1 MFEIIPFDRR
11 GHQFSTCDPFRAFDE
26 MERSFFKNSL
36 TEFRTDVSD
45 NGDSYLVEAELPG
58 FSKEDI
64 RIDLDKDRLTIS
76 AERKSETEDSD
87 EKKNFVRRERYYG
100 SYSRS
105 FDVTGIDTESIKAEY
120 KDGVLNLTLPK
131 KVPEIP
137 AAKKIE
143 IE

>member
-11 GHQFSTCDPFRAFDE
+11 GHQVSAYDPFRAFDE

-45 NGDSYLVEAELPG
+45 NGDSYMVEAELPG
-58 FSKEDI
+58 FNKEDI
-64 RIDLDKDRLTIS
+64 QIGIDNDCLTIS
-76 AERKSETEDSD
+76 AERKYDKDDSD
-87 EKKNFVRRERYYG
+87 EKKNFIRRERYYG

-105 FDVTGIDTESIKAEY
+105 FDVTGIDTDAIKAEY

-131 KVPEIP
+131 KAPEIP
-137 AAKKIE
+137 ASKKIE
-143 IE
+143 IQ

>member
-11 GHQFSTCDPFRAFDE
+11 GRQFSTYDPFRAFDE

-64 RIDLDKDRLTIS
+64 QIDLDKDRLTIS

>member
-11 GHQFSTCDPFRAFDE
+11 GRQFSTYDPFRAFDE

-64 RIDLDKDRLTIS
+64 QIDLDKDRLTIS
-76 AERKSETEDSD
+76 AEHKSETEDSD

-105 FDVTGIDTESIKAEY
+105 FDETGIDTESIKAEY